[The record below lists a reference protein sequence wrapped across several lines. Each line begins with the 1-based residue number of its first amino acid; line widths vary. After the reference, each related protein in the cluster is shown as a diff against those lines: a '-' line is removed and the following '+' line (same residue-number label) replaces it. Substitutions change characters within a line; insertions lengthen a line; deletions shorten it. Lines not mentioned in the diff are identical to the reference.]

1 MLKVRSETMITEK
14 LYDKDSHIKA
24 FTAKVIDCRKNEKGF
39 EALGPKGFGYLYYA
53 SNRNLASKPAAKIH
67 LFFE

>member
-1 MLKVRSETMITEK
+1 MIYIAK
-14 LYDKDSHIKA
+14 KDTLFRCIPFSLL
-24 FTAKVIDCRKNEKGF
+24 KNEKGF
-39 EALGPKGFGYLYYA
+39 EALGPKGFGYLYYT